1 MSEPVYLDHAASTPL
16 RPGVRKAMDPY
27 LEGTYGNP
35 SSGHRQGRAARK
47 ALEESREAIASALN
61 CRPREVCF
69 TSGGT
74 EADNLAIF
82 GAVGALPEGRRGLL
96 TCATEHPAV
105 LAPCTQRGATVLD
118 PRSDGR
124 LDPEAFSKAL
134 TPGIGLASVMAA
146 NNETGVLH
154 PLEEIGRICRE
165 RKVLL
170 HTDAVQAVGHIP
182 VDWKTLPVDL
192 LSLTAHKLGG
202 PRGIGAL
209 IVREGIKLQ
218 PRFFGGDHEGGRR
231 PGTENVAGA
240 VGIAEALRLAVQGMA
255 EEQARITSL
264 RNQLL
269 EGLRQA
275 FPDLVLHGHPT
286 DRLPQ
291 TLNATVPGVDAT
303 MALVALDQAGLAAS
317 GGSACH
323 SGSPDPSP
331 VLAAMEVPRELA
343 RGALRLSLGHSTTSG
358 DIDRALSVLVEV
370 LGRRRRKVPSI
381 HRS

>member
-1 MSEPVYLDHAASTPL
+1 MGIYLDHAASTPL
-16 RPGVRKAMDPY
+16 RPGVLEAMAPFLRDVH
-27 LEGTYGNP
+27 GNP
-35 SSGHRQGRAARK
+35 SSGHREGRAARK
-47 ALEESREAIASALN
+47 ALEEARETIASSMN

-74 EADNLAIF
+74 EADNLAVL
-82 GAVGALPEGRRGLL
+82 GGVGALPEGRRGVV

-105 LAPCTQRGATVLD
+105 LAPCKRLGATVLN
-118 PRSDGR
+118 PQPDGR
-124 LDPEAFSKAL
+124 LDPRPFSAAL
-134 TPGIGLASVMAA
+134 TPEVGLASVMAA

-154 PLEEIGRICRE
+154 PLAEIGRICRE
-165 RKVLL
+165 RGVLL
-170 HTDAVQAVGHIP
+170 HTDAVQAVGHVPI
-182 VDWKTLPVDL
+182 DWKLLPADL

-209 IVREGIKLQ
+209 VVREGVRLQ
-218 PRFFGGDHEGGRR
+218 PLFYGGDHEGGRR

-240 VGIAEALRLAVQGMA
+240 VGMAEALRLSVRGMA
-255 EEQARITSL
+255 EEQARVASL
-264 RNQLL
+264 RNRLL
-269 EGLRQA
+269 EGLRLA
-275 FPDLVLHGHPT
+275 FPDLVLHGHPSE
-286 DRLPQ
+286 RLPQ

-331 VLAAMEVPRELA
+331 VLAAMGLPREFA
-343 RGALRLSLGHSTTSG
+343 GGALRLSLGHSTTREE
-358 DIDRALSVLVEV
+358 IDRALSLLVEI
-370 LGRRRRKVPSI
+370 LGRRRRKVPSV